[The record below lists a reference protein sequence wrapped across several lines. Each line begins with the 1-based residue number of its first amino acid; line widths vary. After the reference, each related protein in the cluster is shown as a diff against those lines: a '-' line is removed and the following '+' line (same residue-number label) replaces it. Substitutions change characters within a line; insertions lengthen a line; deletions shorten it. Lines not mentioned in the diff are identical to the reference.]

1 VVSNRRVQTHYDH
14 QAFGVSICMT
24 YRNSVPVHSVFVC
37 RVYMYPRAAHLTA
50 LIFSEHETFYHRH
63 YICIV
68 EHHPVD
74 RLSLFVTSYRMGK
87 RAVFLDMILDIF
99 KSNAIQ
105 RVTLAYLAPE
115 KFL

>member
-1 VVSNRRVQTHYDH
+1 
-14 QAFGVSICMT
+14 
-24 YRNSVPVHSVFVC
+24 
-37 RVYMYPRAAHLTA
+37 
-50 LIFSEHETFYHRH
+50 
-63 YICIV
+63 
-68 EHHPVD
+68 
-74 RLSLFVTSYRMGK
+74 VTSYRMGK